1 MKSYV
6 LTQTQI
12 KTLAEIA
19 KRFVEVPEFEIM
31 EENTSGIGPTT
42 VVRFELLGKEVRVD
56 NTDVSTW

>member
-1 MKSYV
+1 MKSFV

-19 KRFVEVPEFEIM
+19 RRFVEVPEFEIP